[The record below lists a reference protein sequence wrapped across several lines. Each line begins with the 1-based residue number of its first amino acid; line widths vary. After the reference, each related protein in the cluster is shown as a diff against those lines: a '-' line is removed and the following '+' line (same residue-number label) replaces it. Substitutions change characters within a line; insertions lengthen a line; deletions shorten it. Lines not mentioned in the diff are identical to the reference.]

1 LYDPAYRH
9 EYTGTKIPAHLKLE
23 EFKLSQSFSRGTK
36 DEDLACLDETG
47 IGFRHRANGH
57 MPVLESKIR
66 SCHYQTWRRYGG
78 SPHDESIAKF
88 QQEPEH
94 ADEEEATVH
103 RATVVRAT
111 VPEARTQKGLHEQG

>member
-1 LYDPAYRH
+1 M
-9 EYTGTKIPAHLKLE
+9 
-23 EFKLSQSFSRGTK
+23 
-36 DEDLACLDETG
+36 LA
-47 IGFRHRANGH
+47 
-57 MPVLESKIR
+57 LESKIR

-103 RATVVRAT
+103 RATVVSAT